1 MGRVP
6 EHEGLPSSSLA
17 VGLSKM
23 VDGSYSGAQQVRR
36 CVIFLADIKHVLRGR
51 SSKIYRTLGSG
62 KN

>member
-6 EHEGLPSSSLA
+6 EHEDLPPSSLA

-36 CVIFLADIKHVLRGR
+36 A
-51 SSKIYRTLGSG
+51 LGSG